1 MGSNTSG
8 SSGARVSNAYMTCP
22 LLGDSLGKLR
32 LIPHGIIMLHGVII
46 KAEAVKDGCASD

>member
-1 MGSNTSG
+1 M
-8 SSGARVSNAYMTCP
+8 SNAYTTCP

-32 LIPHGIIMLHGVII
+32 LIPHGIIMLHGIII